1 MFEIIIQDYISS
13 DNAQY
18 ATSRSIFFLNVLLT
32 LHLINM

>member
-18 ATSRSIFFLNVLLT
+18 AFE
-32 LHLINM
+32 HLEAVICSSHLVE